1 MKLRKDQ
8 PGFQQVPHGGAEHP
22 IFTGATPVGLMS
34 GDRPSFP
41 SAPGGQ
47 DALKQDLDAAG
58 LKYGQESV
66 IHSENG
72 KHQLLYT
79 NGPNEGQHHPSLGTY
94 DYFDANQ
101 EPPEDYYTNLP
112 NQGAFRLHFDF
123 NRLENQPLALP
134 TTPSLTVQPQTV
146 TKHEIDH
153 KLYQHL
159 TKLVKAYEAVPGSF
173 SDQDVPA
180 PGAAK
185 AAPQASPSFPWLPH
199 PHAYDW
205 HDGHTDHHFGAHAS
219 GGVAINTSTTPTTP
233 DGLVKHDPTAPAAHP
248 HTDGAVP
255 ELNKPAVHRE
265 NDQAAGK

>member
-1 MKLRKDQ
+1 Q

-58 LKYGQESV
+58 LKYEETEGRYGDPERSLIIHGPTREQMYALGKKYGQESV

-185 AAPQASPSFPWLPH
+185 AAPQASP
-199 PHAYDW
+199 
-205 HDGHTDHHFGAHAS
+205 
-219 GGVAINTSTTPTTP
+219 
-233 DGLVKHDPTAPAAHP
+233 
-248 HTDGAVP
+248 
-255 ELNKPAVHRE
+255 
-265 NDQAAGK
+265 